1 MNKKLINLILGCAL
15 LALLSCQQGTKQDKT
30 SPSPTGS
37 KELVDSAQFNEDI
50 DGKAVRLF
58 ILKNAK
64 GATAYLTNFGAR
76 LVGLVVPNK
85 DGAMTDVVLGFSKAS
100 LYNNPEEPYF
110 GPIVGPFGNRIANG
124 KFSIDGEQYTT
135 PTNNG
140 KNTLHGGFKGLHFA
154 NWEAKQIDE
163 KSVVFS
169 HTLPDRYEGFP
180 GNIKIEVTY
189 SLSDHDELTI
199 AYHATTDKKT
209 VINLTNHAYFN
220 LNGEGSG
227 SILNHQLTLFA
238 DQMTPMDSTLIP
250 TGAISSVKGTPFD
263 FTSAKSIGKD
273 IEVANEQ
280 LTFGKGFDH
289 NFVLNGTKVDGLN
302 HAAKVVG
309 DQSGIVMDIYTEEPG
324 IQFYSGNF
332 MAEKVTLKNGN
343 KDSFRTGF
351 CLEPQHFPDSPN
363 QPNFPST
370 ILNPGDSYSTKS
382 VYKFSVQ

>member
-1 MNKKLINLILGCAL
+1 MNKKLINLFLGCAL
-15 LALLSCQQGTKQDKT
+15 LALLSCQQGAKQDKS
-30 SPSPTGS
+30 SPSPTAS

-50 DGKAVRLF
+50 DGKAAKLF

-76 LVGLVVPNK
+76 LVGLLVPNK

-100 LYNNPEEPYF
+100 LYNNAEEPYF

-124 KFSIDGEQYTT
+124 KFSIDGEEYTT
-135 PTNNG
+135 PANNG

-154 NWEAKQIDE
+154 NWDAKQTDD

-169 HTLPDRYEGFP
+169 YTLPDRYEGFP

-189 SLSDHDELTI
+189 SLSDDDELTI
-199 AYHATTDKKT
+199 AYQATTDKKT

-238 DQMTPMDSTLIP
+238 DQITPVDSTLIP
-250 TGAISSVKGTPFD
+250 TGALSSVKGTPFD
-263 FTSAKSIGKD
+263 FTTAKSIGKD

-280 LTFGKGFDH
+280 LTFGKGYDH
-289 NFVLNGTKVDGLN
+289 NFVLNGTKVADLN

-343 KDSFRTGF
+343 KDSFRTAF

-370 ILNPGDSYSTKS
+370 ILNPGDTYSTKS

>member
-30 SPSPTGS
+30 SPSPTAS

-50 DGKAVRLF
+50 DGKAARLF

-154 NWEAKQIDE
+154 NWEAKQTDG

-169 HTLPDRYEGFP
+169 HTLSDSYEGFP

-189 SLSDHDELTI
+189 SLSDNDELTI

-238 DQMTPMDSTLIP
+238 DQMTPVDSTLIP

-280 LTFGKGFDH
+280 LTFGKGYDH

-302 HAAKVVG
+302 HAARVVG

-363 QPNFPST
+363 QPSFPST

>member
-30 SPSPTGS
+30 SPSPTAS

-50 DGKAVRLF
+50 DGKAARLF

-140 KNTLHGGFKGLHFA
+140 KNTLHGGFKGLHLA
-154 NWEAKQIDE
+154 NWEAKQTDE

-169 HTLPDRYEGFP
+169 HTLPDKYEGFP

-209 VINLTNHAYFN
+209 VVNLTNHAYFN

-238 DQMTPMDSTLIP
+238 DQMTPVDSTLIP

-280 LTFGKGFDH
+280 LTFGKGYDH

>member
-1 MNKKLINLILGCAL
+1 IRYTIINNLMDKKLINLILGCAS
-15 LALLSCQQGTKQDKT
+15 LALLSCQQGTKQDKI

-37 KELVDSAQFNEDI
+37 KELVDSTQFNAAI
-50 DGKAVRLF
+50 DGKAARLF

-189 SLSDHDELTI
+189 SLSDNDELTI

-238 DQMTPMDSTLIP
+238 DQMTPVDSTLIP

-289 NFVLNGTKVDGLN
+289 NF
-302 HAAKVVG
+302 
-309 DQSGIVMDIYTEEPG
+309 
-324 IQFYSGNF
+324 
-332 MAEKVTLKNGN
+332 
-343 KDSFRTGF
+343 
-351 CLEPQHFPDSPN
+351 
-363 QPNFPST
+363 
-370 ILNPGDSYSTKS
+370 
-382 VYKFSVQ
+382 